1 MADSNMLYSGKY
13 TNNILVCY
21 RNVSAHM
28 NKKIGNTLMAMLYV
42 TSI

>member
-1 MADSNMLYSGKY
+1 MLYSGKY

-28 NKKIGNTLMAMLYV
+28 NKKNWKYFDGNAICY
-42 TSI
+42 